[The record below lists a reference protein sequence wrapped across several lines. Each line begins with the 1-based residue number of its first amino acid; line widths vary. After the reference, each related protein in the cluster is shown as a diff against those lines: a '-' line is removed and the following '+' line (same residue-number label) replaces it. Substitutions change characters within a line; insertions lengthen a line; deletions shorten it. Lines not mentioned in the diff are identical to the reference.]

1 MSRASRPEHPRPTA
15 VIVIAPD
22 ERSAEIVIEGQRQV
36 VTGLAPKETRRA
48 ALDVATG
55 YAAHIGQ
62 PVLVDARDANGY
74 WRLVATPSGVVQA
87 ADQALSD
94 RSQQSA
100 PGGAAAGP
108 ASDQD
113 SSPPAEGRG
122 GAGRK
127 VLIGGAVVLALLLVL
142 GGGVVVTNVMLGGS
156 APSAEDEEPD
166 PTGVP
171 LEFPPPPGYAGTVD
185 FSEELAPETQP
196 GISRDGASLAY
207 IDPGE
212 QLNLLGPEGTREWSV
227 DLPFEAGAGLGAPRF
242 VEYGGEDAIVM
253 ETADTLWFW
262 PVSGEGA
269 VSVALPESGSAR
281 YAGDSVLVRTEDAS
295 YLPIDGE
302 LVEFEAPGSS
312 EPMLATNG
320 RALTA
325 VLNGPWQWVQP
336 GEDDEEVRAESPH
349 GAGDMENVVTALREY
364 VIVRWEAQ
372 GGDGSILAFHDRE
385 DGAVLGAAE
394 IAEDALEGVSH
405 LSGPIGTELV
415 AYGPVLFSPA
425 TGETTVVPGFA
436 PEITV
441 GEQVF
446 GELEGSRV
454 AMDATG
460 TPTEVHEDAQTP
472 RGLLGDRAVVVH
484 EGRLYAISPE

>member
-22 ERSAEIVIEGQRQV
+22 ELSAEIVIEGHRQV
-36 VTGLAPKETRRA
+36 VSGLAPKETRRA

-55 YAAHIGQ
+55 YAARIGQ

-94 RSQQSA
+94 RPQPPI
-100 PGGAAAGP
+100 PGTPQGGQTPPGHPPAAGK
-108 ASDQD
+108 
-113 SSPPAEGRG
+113 ERG
-122 GAGRK
+122 GGRK
-127 VLIGGAVVLALLLVL
+127 VLIGGAAVLALLLVV
-142 GGGVVVTNVMLGGS
+142 GGGVVVTRFLPGVS
-156 APSAEDEEPD
+156 TATEDDGADD
-166 PTGVP
+166 PAVA
-171 LEFPPPPGYAGTVD
+171 LEFEAPPGYAPTVD

-196 GISRDGASLAY
+196 GISRDGLFLAY

-212 QLNLLGPEGTREWSV
+212 QLNLLAEDGSREWSV
-227 DLPFEAGAGLGAPRF
+227 ELPFEAGAGLGAPRF
-242 VEYGGEDAIVM
+242 VEYGGEDAIAM

-262 PVSGEGA
+262 PVSGAGPT
-269 VSVALPESGSAR
+269 SITLPESGSAR
-281 YAGDSVLVRTEDAS
+281 YAGDSVLVRTDETS

-302 LVEFEAPGSS
+302 LEEFEAPGSS
-312 EPMLATNG
+312 EPMLAADD

-325 VLNGPWQWVQP
+325 VVNGPWQWVEP
-336 GEDDEEVRAESPH
+336 GGGEQEVHADRPD
-349 GAGDMENVVTALREY
+349 GAGDMEGVVTALREY

-372 GGDGSILAFHDRE
+372 RGEGSLLAFHDRE

-394 IAEDALEGVSH
+394 IEEDALEGVSH
-405 LSGPIGTELV
+405 LSAPIGVDLV

-425 TGETTVVPGFA
+425 TGETAVVPGFT
-436 PEITV
+436 PEATV
-441 GEQVF
+441 GAQVF
-446 GELEGSRV
+446 GELDGERV
-454 AMDATG
+454 ALDAAG
-460 TPTEVHEDAQTP
+460 EPSEVPEDTQTP

-484 EGRLYAISPE
+484 EGHLYAIPPE

>member
-87 ADQALSD
+87 ADQAMTD
-94 RSQQSA
+94 RSQQPD
-100 PGGAAAGP
+100 PGGPSGP
-108 ASDQD
+108 A
-113 SSPPAEGRG
+113 PPRPQEDRKKG

-127 VLIGGAVVLALLLVL
+127 VLIGGAVALTLLLVA
-142 GGGVVVTNVMLGGS
+142 GGGMVVTHIMLGGA
-156 APSAEDEEPD
+156 APSAEEEEEPD
-166 PTGVP
+166 ATGVP
-171 LEFPPPPGYAGTVD
+171 LEFPPPPGYADTVD

-196 GISRDGASLAY
+196 GISRDGAYLAY
-207 IDPGE
+207 VDPGDR
-212 QLNLLGPEGTREWSV
+212 LNVLGSEGSREWSV
-227 DLPFEAGAGLGAPRF
+227 ELPFEAGNGLGAPRF
-242 VEYGGEDAIVM
+242 VQYGGEDSVVM

-262 PVSGEGA
+262 PVAGGSPT
-269 VSVALPESGSAR
+269 SITLPESGVAR
-281 YAGDSVLVRTEDAS
+281 YAGDSVLVRTVDSA

-302 LVEFEAPGSS
+302 LAEFEAPGLS
-312 EPMLATNG
+312 EPMLAAG
-320 RALTA
+320 DRALTA
-325 VLNGPWQWVQP
+325 VVNGPWQWVEP
-336 GEDDEEVRAESPH
+336 GGDEEDVHAESPH
-349 GAGDMENVVTALREY
+349 GAGDMEGVVTALREY
-364 VIVRWEAQ
+364 VIVRWEAE
-372 GGDGSILAFHDRE
+372 GGDGSLLAFHDRE

-394 IAEDALEGVSH
+394 IEEDALEGVSH
-405 LSGPIGTELV
+405 LSAPFGTELV

-425 TGETTVVPGFA
+425 TGETAVVPGFT

-441 GEQVF
+441 GSQVF
-446 GELEGSRV
+446 GDLDGERV
-454 AMDATG
+454 ALDAAG
-460 TPTEVHEDAQTP
+460 EPSEVPRDAQTP
-472 RGLLGDRAVVVH
+472 RGLLGDRAVVVDDDH
-484 EGRLYAISPE
+484 LYAIPPE